1 MDGSYFLTKKEYLHH
16 KLIMICA
23 CFALP
28 LLFYYDGDIDIITA
42 LIIHIF
48 ICSYLLFTYFRIKEI
63 YIENGNLII
72 IGKKG
77 EITTPI
83 TNIRNIRNIRNIYKV
98 GLFSSGTPAL
108 TRVSVYDAIIEL
120 KTNSIYGKK
129 IYCCVKGLNKSSNP
143 IGDVMKYINEEKRK
157 VKEEANK
164 Q

>member
-42 LIIHIF
+42 VIIHIF
-48 ICSYLLFTYFRIKEI
+48 ICSYLLFSYSRIKEI

-83 TNIRNIRNIRNIYKV
+83 TNIRNIHEV

-143 IGDVMKYINEEKRK
+143 IGDVMKYINEEQRK
-157 VKEEANK
+157 VKEETNK